1 MEHEWSMSA
10 RHRAQLRFWKE
21 RPLTCDSSLPQTL
34 HYIYRIQNILGNQT
48 KVKFEFEEIDFRSNN
63 WFFVQFPQN
72 QLFALIAIV
81 FSRTEALQYAKVHTW
96 KRFRD
101 SYEMLKDFAML
112 SDGLSS
118 EILIG
123 CYPRVLSVPAPC
135 LMSSQCP
142 QSQYKYKDSPELL
155 STWGGAVILMRIK
168 IHTICFLA
176 RTHLSQRGRDTIY
189 LCLKRLWVQI
199 IILNL
204 YHNNQQH
211 FPKI

>member
-101 SYEMLKDFAML
+101 SYEMLKGIAML
-112 SDGLSS
+112 SDVLSS

-123 CYPRVLSVPAPC
+123 CYPLVL
-135 LMSSQCP
+135 CP
-142 QSQYKYKDSPELL
+142 RPL
-155 STWGGAVILMRIK
+155 SDVLPVSTVTIQIQRFSRAFVNMRRSRHINANK
-168 IHTICFLA
+168 NTHNLFLGSDTFVSA
-176 RTHLSQRGRDTIY
+176 WRLYNLS
-189 LCLKRLWVQI
+189 LS
-199 IILNL
+199 
-204 YHNNQQH
+204 
-211 FPKI
+211 

>member
-10 RHRAQLRFWKE
+10 RHRAQLRFWNE
-21 RPLTCDSSLPQTL
+21 RPLTCDSSLPQAF

-72 QLFALIAIV
+72 QLFALIAVV

-101 SYEMLKDFAML
+101 SYEMLKGIAML
-112 SDGLSS
+112 SDVLSA

-123 CYPRVLSVPAPC
+123 CYPLVL
-135 LMSSQCP
+135 CP
-142 QSQYKYKDSPELL
+142 RPL
-155 STWGGAVILMRIK
+155 SDVLPVSTVTIQIQRFSRAFVNMRRSRHINANK
-168 IHTICFLA
+168 NTHNLFLGSDTFVSA
-176 RTHLSQRGRDTIY
+176 WPRYNLS
-189 LCLKRLWVQI
+189 LS
-199 IILNL
+199 
-204 YHNNQQH
+204 
-211 FPKI
+211 